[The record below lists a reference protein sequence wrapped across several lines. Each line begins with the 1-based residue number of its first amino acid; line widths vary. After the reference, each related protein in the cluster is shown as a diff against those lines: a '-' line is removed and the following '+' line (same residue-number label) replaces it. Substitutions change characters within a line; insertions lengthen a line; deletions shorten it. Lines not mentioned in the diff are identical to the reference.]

1 MTTFKEQIDSDI
13 KSYQERCR
21 YIPNIEKPEWAFNYW
36 VLDKLFFED
45 EELIESKIIDYKD
58 LGVDVFEI
66 YEDTKDIFVI
76 QNKYYD
82 SSKLSAPYVEH
93 DFLERVTAALE
104 DGTYTKSP
112 ELQNAFT
119 KFKDDP
125 DFQLHL
131 QIYVTN
137 NDICQAAN
145 DYVKSFNL
153 NHPKYIA
160 SIYYLDDIAEK
171 YYGEPKK
178 NKKTLTAYIDSV
190 NGGTVLNINNKDYQ
204 LKNVIDAKYIF
215 APIVTIFKMYEKALK
230 EGYPLFDEN
239 IREYLG
245 NTGVNKNIYNTL
257 LDPNDRK
264 NFFFYNNGITVICD
278 SIKKSLHKPSSTN
291 LNIRYEIFNPQIVN
305 GCQTVN
311 SIYQVLKNVNPNELD
326 AQFKDSYV
334 MLKVL
339 QIIRTDE
346 TQASLYKAI
355 VKYNNSQNSIDEKTF
370 VSNAAI
376 FARLQTEFEDKG
388 FLLLIKQSDKNTFS
402 EKYKVVTKLRER
414 NTERLKKFKLAETK
428 KASDVF
434 IPLEKLLQVINAFVS
449 GGYTAYVKKSKVLKL
464 DSAEYKTATNFIK
477 ETNSIDT
484 LLDLFMLYKK
494 AEEVKGDGRAP
505 IPYYLIDCFARYE
518 CKERT
523 SKLILSELATQE
535 KIQYIIMLYQAVTQA
550 YAAEYIK
557 AYSTDYNKMIKQPVK
572 YDILDHYREIFS
584 ETFKNSNPYY
594 S

>member
-1 MTTFKEQIDSDI
+1 MTTFKDQIDSDI
-13 KSYQERCR
+13 KFYQENFHF
-21 YIPNIEKPEWAFNYW
+21 IPNIVKPEWAFNYW

-45 EELIESKIIDYKD
+45 EELIESKIVDYKD
-58 LGVDVFEI
+58 LGVDVYEI
-66 YEDTKDIFVI
+66 YEDTKDIYVI
-76 QNKYYD
+76 QNKYFD
-82 SSKLSAPYVEH
+82 SSKLSASYVEH

-104 DGTYTKSP
+104 NGTYTKSS

-119 KFKDDP
+119 KYKDDP
-125 DFQLHL
+125 EFQLHL

-145 DYVKSFNL
+145 DYVKAFNL
-153 NHPKYIA
+153 SHPKYIA
-160 SIYYLDDIAEK
+160 TIYYLDDIAEK

-190 NGGTVLNINNKDYQ
+190 NGGTVLNINNKDYR
-204 LKNVIDAKYIF
+204 LKNVIDAKYIS
-215 APIVTIFKMYEKALK
+215 APVVTIFKVYQKALN

-257 LDPNDRK
+257 LDTNDRK
-264 NFFFYNNGITVICD
+264 NFFFYNNGITLICD
-278 SIKKSLHKPSSTN
+278 SIKKSSHNPSASN
-291 LNIRYEIFNPQIVN
+291 LQIRYEIINPQIVN

-326 AQFKDSYV
+326 AQFEDVFV

-339 QIIRTDE
+339 EINRTDT
-346 TQASLYKAI
+346 TQALLYKNI

-370 VSNAAI
+370 VSNTAI
-376 FARLQTEFEDKG
+376 FVRLQKEFEDKG

-414 NTERLKKFKLAETK
+414 NSERLERFKLAETK
-428 KASDVF
+428 KASDAF

-449 GGYTAYVKKSKVLKL
+449 GGYTAYVKKRNMLKF
-464 DSAEYKTATNFIK
+464 DSTEYKTAINFIK

-494 AEEVKGDGRAP
+494 AEEVKGDGRVP

-523 SKLILSELATQE
+523 HKLILSELATQE
-535 KIQYIIMLYQAVTQA
+535 KIKYIIKLYQAVTQA
-550 YAAEYIK
+550 YATEYFKTYNI
-557 AYSTDYNKMIKQPVK
+557 DYNKMIKQVVK
-572 YDILDHYREIFS
+572 YEILDRYRDIVAES
-584 ETFKNSNPYY
+584 FKGLF
-594 S
+594 